1 MNCILFFFFLLLCH
15 ANGILEQNRDAA
27 ERLALMQ
34 GPLQA
39 RGYSTG
45 QMAATFFQSVLIIF
59 YVGQRYQIA

>member
-1 MNCILFFFFLLLCH
+1 MNCIIYAFVPCPQDP
-15 ANGILEQNRDAA
+15 GQNRDAA
-27 ERLALMQ
+27 ERLVLMQ
-34 GPLQA
+34 RPLQA